1 MSPSP
6 IHPYKCLQIGK
17 PARPLYAFVEK
28 PPRRS
33 SIVAF
38 LALATTLPIQGPS
51 SVLGV
56 QSEGVTGADTV
67 VHTAL
72 VFTVVG
78 AVGLVIRAVVQRAVS
93 SLRHIR
99 LGHDV
104 RVEKVLRA
112 RQYQQGR
119 ATTGVVLAVY
129 VRRECMCRSWRGS
142 CCTPSGPCT
151 RRRRPVGC
159 KGRDSTCRRH
169 CLEGHRWHHQARSV
183 RRSRSE
189 P

>member
-17 PARPLYAFVEK
+17 PARPLYAFVGK

-33 SIVAF
+33 SITAS
-38 LALATTLPIQGPS
+38 LTPATTHPIQDPS

-56 QSEGVTGADTV
+56 QSEGVAGADTV

-78 AVGLVIRAVVQRAVS
+78 AEGLVVRAVVQRAVS
-93 SLRHIR
+93 SLGHIR

-104 RVEKVLRA
+104 RVEEVLRTF
-112 RQYQQGR
+112 RISKGR
-119 ATTGVVLAVY
+119 NYEGCVGSN
-129 VRRECMCRSWRGS
+129 VRRE
-142 CCTPSGPCT
+142 
-151 RRRRPVGC
+151 
-159 KGRDSTCRRH
+159 
-169 CLEGHRWHHQARSV
+169 
-183 RRSRSE
+183 
-189 P
+189 